1 MKIAAAAPPLPGCW
15 NGQRRAMEEQE
26 EAVND
31 TPPRKKEK
39 KNTSPKT
46 QKKEKK
52 KKEKKKPARARQVHI
67 YRNECNYTREHPQL
81 HEVMHFAYV

>member
-1 MKIAAAAPPLPGCW
+1 MLKIAAAAPPLPGCW

-39 KNTSPKT
+39 KNTSPKIAAKRR
-46 QKKEKK
+46 KKAVA
-52 KKEKKKPARARQVHI
+52 KPARARQVHI
-67 YRNECNYTREHPQL
+67 YRNECNHTRDHSRL